1 MTRRRGLMRRDGVVK
16 AIALLLAVGMVLGF
30 ASTYLAQAG
39 VPGWLIIL
47 LVLVVLAVPVVAAV
61 RSGRR
66 ER

>member
-1 MTRRRGLMRRDGVVK
+1 MRRDGVVK

-39 VPGWLIIL
+39 LPGWLILL

-66 ER
+66 RR

>member
-1 MTRRRGLMRRDGVVK
+1 MRRDGVVK

>member
-1 MTRRRGLMRRDGVVK
+1 MRRDGVVK

-61 RSGRR
+61 RSRRR